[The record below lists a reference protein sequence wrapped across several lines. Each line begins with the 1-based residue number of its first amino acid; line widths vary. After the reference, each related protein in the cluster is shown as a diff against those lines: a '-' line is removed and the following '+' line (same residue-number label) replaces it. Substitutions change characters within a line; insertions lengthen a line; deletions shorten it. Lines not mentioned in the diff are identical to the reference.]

1 MGLTAT
7 LAARI
12 AATRYEDLTPEHRG
26 GAPPGA
32 GRHRRRVAGTQEDAI
47 PILRPA

>member
-12 AATRYEDLTPEHRG
+12 AGTRYEDINAE
-26 GAPPGA
+26 AVA
-32 GRHRRRVAGTQEDAI
+32 AARRLVLDGLAVAVAGTKEAAI
-47 PILRPA
+47 H